1 MFAKKLCLGSR
12 AGVMFLN
19 HFEMH
24 KPVDV
29 VKMLPESNE
38 AHVEELLKVLVIGGS
53 ATMDPPCHTC
63 P

>member
-1 MFAKKLCLGSR
+1 
-12 AGVMFLN
+12 MFLN

-38 AHVEELLKVLVIGGS
+38 AHVEELLKVLVTGGS

-63 P
+63 PVLTGPPQTGDFSS

>member
-1 MFAKKLCLGSR
+1 M
-12 AGVMFLN
+12 MFLN